1 MADNKAKPT
10 EKPKQTEKAK
20 PSAGDVAPQPSRRSG
35 GWRII
40 LSMVV
45 AVPVVLF
52 SGLPTLLLC
61 VGLIPTL
68 IALVTDQDHDKSGA
82 TTIGFMNVAGVL
94 PFVIELWEKGQT
106 MENAIAILKEPV
118 TWLVMLGA
126 AGVGQLILYA
136 IPPATGALT
145 ITRMELRLRTLREA
159 LAQLKE
165 IWGADVTTVRALDQ
179 VRKKDGGNG

>member
-1 MADNKAKPT
+1 MADKKAKSA
-10 EKPKQTEKAK
+10 EKAK
-20 PSAGDVAPQPSRRSG
+20 PAAKDAVAQPSRKGG
-35 GWRII
+35 GWRVI
-40 LSMVV
+40 LGMMI
-45 AVPVVLF
+45 AMPVVLF

-61 VGLIPTL
+61 FGLIPTL
-68 IALVTDQDHDKSGA
+68 IALVTDPDRDKSGA

-126 AGVGQLILYA
+126 AGVGHLILYA

-145 ITRMELRLRTLREA
+145 ITRMEMRLRTLREA
-159 LAQLKE
+159 LTQLKE
-165 IWGADVTTVRALDQ
+165 IWGADVTTARALDQ